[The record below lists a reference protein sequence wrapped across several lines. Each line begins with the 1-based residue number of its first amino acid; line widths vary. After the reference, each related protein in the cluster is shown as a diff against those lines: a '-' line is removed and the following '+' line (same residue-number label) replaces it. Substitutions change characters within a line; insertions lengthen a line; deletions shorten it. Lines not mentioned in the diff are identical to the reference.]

1 MKLPANLK
9 SAMPLIVWL
18 AFFVAAPAHA
28 AIDNSGLLDNVLAR
42 YSAAAASWAGVI
54 TDAAT
59 WLFWTLVVISMVW
72 TFGMMALRKA
82 DIGEF
87 FAEFV
92 RFTIFTGFFWWLLI
106 NGPNFASSIYDSLR
120 QIAGD
125 ATGLGSGLSPSGVVD
140 VGFEIFDRVL
150 DQSSVWS
157 PADSFAGILMAG
169 IILVILALIGV
180 NMLLLLAAGWVL
192 AYGGVFFLGF
202 GGSRWTSD
210 MAINYYKTV
219 LGVAAQLM
227 AMVLLIGIGKTF
239 LDDYYNQMSEGIS
252 LKEMG
257 VMLIVA
263 VILLVLVT
271 KVPQMLAGVI
281 TGASVGGAGI
291 GSFGA
296 GAALGAAGMAA
307 AAAATGGAAM
317 AAGAS
322 NMAGGAQALMAAFSK
337 ANENVA
343 NGSDIMSAFTGGGGD
358 GGGDGGGGG
367 GGGMPAEESTGD
379 TPFAQA
385 AGFGSGESSGGAQ
398 ASSGGE
404 SSNGGESSSS
414 SSSDQGSTETASA
427 DTGSADGQSSSE
439 GQGDSSSGAQAAT
452 AAAATGGFMAGATKA
467 GRVAA
472 DTGANLAKGTGAVA
486 KAKAGQMKAKAMQ
499 RIGETTG
506 GKIAAAIKGQGQGQG
521 GGDTGNAGGSG
532 SSESGASD
540 SSPSFGSDSLSGGNG
555 GGWVNQTGGFD
566 ALSSEDQDKARQSHA
581 EWQARDPEKHSFDVG
596 DYVSYAQERQQE
608 RNEEV
613 ASFVNKGRSA

>member
-28 AIDNSGLLDNVLAR
+28 AIDNSGVLDNVLAR

-120 QIAGD
+120 QIAGN

-157 PADSFAGILMAG
+157 PVDSFAGILMAL
-169 IILVILALIGV
+169 IILVILALIGI

-239 LDDYYNQMSEGIS
+239 LDDYYNSMSEGIS

-322 NMAGGAQALMAAFSK
+322 NMLGGAQALMAAFNK
-337 ANENVA
+337 ASENVA
-343 NGSDIMSAFTGGGGD
+343 NGSDIMSAFSGGGGD
-358 GGGDGGGGG
+358 GGGS

-385 AGFGSGESSGGAQ
+385 AGFGGESSGGAQ
-398 ASSGGE
+398 ASGGGE
-404 SSNGGESSSS
+404 SSG
-414 SSSDQGSTETASA
+414 SSDQGSTETAST
-427 DTGSADGQSSSE
+427 DTETGSADGQSSSE
-439 GQGDSSSGAQAAT
+439 GQGDNSSGDQAAK
-452 AAAATGGFMAGATKA
+452 AVATGGFMAGAAKA
-467 GRVAA
+467 GRIAA

-486 KAKAGQMKAKAMQ
+486 KAKAGQMKAKALQ

-506 GKIAAAIKGQGQGQG
+506 GKIAAAIKGQGQKGQG
-521 GGDTGNAGGSG
+521 GSETGNAGDSG

-540 SSPSFGSDSLSGGNG
+540 SSPSFDSDSLSGGNG

-581 EWQARDPEKHSFDVG
+581 EWQARDPEKHTFDVG

>member
-28 AIDNSGLLDNVLAR
+28 AIDNSGVLDNVLAR
-42 YSAAAASWAGVI
+42 YSAAAASWAGVV
-54 TDAAT
+54 TNAAT

-157 PADSFAGILMAG
+157 PVDSFAGILMAL
-169 IILVILALIGV
+169 IILVILALIGI

-291 GSFGA
+291 GTFGA

-317 AAGAS
+317 AAGAANIS
-322 NMAGGAQALMAAFSK
+322 GGAQALMAAFNK

-343 NGSDIMSAFTGGGGD
+343 NGSDIMSAFTGGGGGD
-358 GGGDGGGGG
+358 GGGGGGG

-385 AGFGSGESSGGAQ
+385 AGFGGGESSGGAQ
-398 ASSGGE
+398 ASS
-404 SSNGGESSSS
+404 SSDSSSGGESSSS

-427 DTGSADGQSSSE
+427 SADSGSADGQSSSE

-506 GKIAAAIKGQGQGQG
+506 GKIAAAIKGQGQG
-521 GGDTGNAGGSG
+521 GGDTGNAGDSG

-581 EWQARDPEKHSFDVG
+581 EWQARDPEKHTFDVG